1 MATHNPLINASQL
14 AKQYFFYISD
24 SYHEITE
31 LLPLWSFEIQLNI
44 LYLEKIA
51 GEEIDAIKKYII
63 DNEIEIDEN
72 VLFDKFNFEHVAIF
86 VVSEELRGQF
96 VDTEQGY
103 NVLHLDFYTAG
114 KLKVVMGLSSDPPPR
129 IMPVDFCAWQLNKR
143 NKDGEL

>member
-1 MATHNPLINASQL
+1 MDTNNPLANASQI

-31 LLPLWSFEIQLNI
+31 LLPLWSFEVQLNI

-51 GEEIDAIKKYII
+51 GEEIDAIKKYIL

-86 VVSEELRGQF
+86 VVSEELRGHF
-96 VDTEQGY
+96 VDTAQGY
-103 NVLHLDFYTAG
+103 NVLHLDFHTAD
-114 KLKVVMGLSSDPPPR
+114 KLKVAMGITTNPPR
-129 IMPVDFCAWQLNKR
+129 IIPVDFCAWQLNKR